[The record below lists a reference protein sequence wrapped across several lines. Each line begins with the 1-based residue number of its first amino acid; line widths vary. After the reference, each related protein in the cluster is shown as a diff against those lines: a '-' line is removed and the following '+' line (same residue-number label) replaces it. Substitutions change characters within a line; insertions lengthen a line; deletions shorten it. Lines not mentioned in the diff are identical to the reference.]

1 MGIFALMGRIMAV
14 PELFEGKRII
24 IWGYGREGRSTEKWL
39 SEHTSPKSVTIFEG
53 KPEEMLAGAGE
64 DADIIVK
71 SPGIVWPPKDADKSI
86 CDKISAKIT
95 SQTEIFLHEYRMKTV
110 GITGTKGK
118 STTVSMLAHVLG
130 ELSGKKVILA
140 GNIGLPCLDYY
151 DDAAG
156 DSIVVLELS
165 CHQLKDAKTA
175 PHISVFL
182 DLYEEHLDYYGTM
195 DAYFEAKSHIITR
208 QIPGDKAYIGENVP
222 ELISCSDKIRV
233 VPSEDDLSGIELSL
247 FGDHNKINA
256 YFVEKICCDEF
267 GLAKEDVLK
276 SLKNFEALPHRMKK
290 IGEFGGIAWY
300 DDSISTIPEAAIS
313 AAESIPGAQ
322 VILIGGMDRGISY
335 SVLEDYMKKHG
346 EYRFIC
352 MYATGERIVKELGT
366 SLSNVCYEPDLK
378 SAVDKAYEIT
388 DKGRGCVLSPAAA
401 SYGYFKNFEERG
413 CVFEELV
420 RGHGSAQSV

>member
-14 PELFEGKRII
+14 PELFEGKRIL
-24 IWGYGREGRSTEKWL
+24 IWGYGREGKSTEKWL
-39 SEHTSPKSVTIFEG
+39 SGHTSPKSVTIFEG
-53 KPEEMLAGAGE
+53 KPEEMIAGAGE

-86 CDKISAKIT
+86 CDKISARIT
-95 SQTEIFLHEYRMKTV
+95 SQTEIFLHEYRMKTIGV
-110 GITGTKGK
+110 TGTKGK

-195 DAYFEAKSHIITR
+195 DAYFEAKSHIVTR
-208 QIPGDKAYIGENVP
+208 QEKGDKAYIGENVP
-222 ELISCSDKIRV
+222 ELISGSEQIRV
-233 VPSEDDLSGIELSL
+233 LPGEEDLERIELSL
-247 FGDHNKINA
+247 FGEHNKINA
-256 YFVEKICCDEF
+256 YFVKKICCDEF
-267 GLAKEDVLK
+267 GLSEDAVLK
-276 SLKNFEALPHRMKK
+276 SLKDFEALPHRMKK
-290 IGEFGGIAWY
+290 IGTFGERNWY

-313 AAESIPGAQ
+313 AAESIPDAQ
-322 VILIGGMDRGISY
+322 VILVGGMDRGISY
-335 SVLEDYMKKHG
+335 TVLEDYMKKHP
-346 EYRFIC
+346 EYKFIC
-352 MYATGERIVKELGT
+352 MYATGERIVRELGG
-366 SLSNVCYEPDLK
+366 SLPNVCYEADLEG
-378 SAVDKAYEIT
+378 AVKKAYEIT
-388 DKGRGCVLSPAAA
+388 DPGKGCVLSPAAA

-413 CVFEELV
+413 LIFGELV
-420 RGHGSAQSV
+420 KDYGSAQSV

>member
-1 MGIFALMGRIMAV
+1 MSVEEFFQDKKIM
-14 PELFEGKRII
+14 
-24 IWGYGREGRSTEKWL
+24 IWGYGREGKSTERWL
-39 SEHTSPKSVTIFEG
+39 ETHCKPLKTVVFEG
-53 KPEEMLAGAGE
+53 KPEEMLEGAS
-64 DADIIVK
+64 DDYDVIIK
-71 SPGIVWPPKDADKSI
+71 SPGIVWPPKGADAEA
-86 CDKISAKIT
+86 CDKISSKIT
-95 SQTEIFLHEYRMKTV
+95 SQTEIFLREYRMKTV
-110 GITGTKGK
+110 GVTGTKGK

-195 DAYFEAKSHIITR
+195 EAYFEAKSHIVIR
-208 QIPGDKAYIGENVP
+208 QTEGDRAYIGENVP
-222 ELISCSDKIRV
+222 ELESSSEQIRV
-233 VPSEDDLSGIELSL
+233 IPDAGALEGIELSL

-256 YFVEKICCDEF
+256 YFVKKICCDEF
-267 GLAKEDVLK
+267 GLSEEAVIN

-290 IGEFGGIAWY
+290 IGSFGGRNWY

-313 AAESIPGAQ
+313 AAESIPDAQ
-322 VILIGGMDRGISY
+322 VILVGGMDRGISY
-335 SVLEDYMKKHG
+335 SVLEDYMKEHS
-346 EYRFIC
+346 EYKFIC
-352 MYATGERIVKELGT
+352 MYATGERIMKELGA
-366 SLSNVCYEPDLK
+366 SLPNVCYAADLEA
-378 SAVDKAYEIT
+378 AVNKAYEIT
-388 DKGRGCVLSPAAA
+388 DPGRGCVLSPAAA

-413 CVFEELV
+413 QVFEELV
-420 RGHGSAQSV
+420 KGHGSAQSV